1 MLIGMAE
8 NGGSTSQASPD
19 PEGGDSLGPAE
30 DAALFLRE
38 VAREKHGLLA
48 GCLAAAAATLLL
60 GIGWMLVRDDIAAN
74 RSVGLI
80 VFEHYRFPL
89 LLAGIAGVAVYALS
103 SRLLDGPQV
112 RRHSY
117 ALFFPPGCSGWPRF
131 LELQADLAKLGY
143 RVSAQRADRLLPA
156 PVPDDAAV
164 DEGMLWIREA
174 HSSAPRAGLVLQL
187 HTAHGEGCIEI
198 ADSSRGLYSELAMF
212 LIVSLGERVPDLTC
226 KEATSS
232 LSAES
237 WEWLRPQLPD
247 LPRALP
253 PPRG

>member
-1 MLIGMAE
+1 MATARSTPPPAGNDSIG
-8 NGGSTSQASPD
+8 P
-19 PEGGDSLGPAE
+19 PE

-38 VAREKHGLLA
+38 VAREKYGLLA
-48 GCLAAAAATLLL
+48 GCLAAAAAALLF
-60 GIGWMLVRDDIAAN
+60 GIGWLAVRDDIAAN

-89 LLAGIAGVAVYALS
+89 LLAGIAGVTVYALS

-112 RRHSY
+112 RRHGY
-117 ALFFPPGCSGWPRF
+117 ALFFPPGHAGWPRF
-131 LELQADLAKLGY
+131 SELQADLARLGY
-143 RVSAQRADRLLPA
+143 RLSARQADRLPPA
-156 PVPDDAAV
+156 PVPDEATVAV
-164 DEGMLWIREA
+164 GMLWICEA

-237 WEWLRPQLPD
+237 WEWLKPQLPER
-247 LPRALP
+247 PRALP
-253 PPRG
+253 PARG